1 MKIENM
7 AYLSL
12 CTNLPSLTLNLEILL
27 QLMMNMK
34 QNEIKNYL
42 TLERRF
48 QFDNHQP
55 HTYRFKLKEEIRN
68 SHKVVIR

>member
-1 MKIENM
+1 MKIENINDTVWRTF
-7 AYLSL
+7 SL
-12 CTNLPSLTLNLEILL
+12 CTNPPSLTLNLEILL

-55 HTYRFKLKEEIRN
+55 HTG
-68 SHKVVIR
+68 SS